1 MVELSLEYM
10 NRLADHLIVI
20 SSLLGGF
27 SIAVIANLI
36 TYESSNRYVIYLL
49 KAATI
54 AAACFL
60 TTVFSMTKILM
71 MTTPGHPANIVES
84 DLFLPKIIGV
94 IAFVFG
100 IISLSIIIS
109 LSGWTKSR
117 RIGIFTTVVGVLTFL
132 FILLSLV
139 DIGT

>member
-27 SIAVIANLI
+27 SIAVVANLI
-36 TYESSNRYVIYLL
+36 TYESNNRYIIYLL

-54 AAACFL
+54 AAGCFL
-60 TTVFSMTKILM
+60 ATVFSMTKILM
-71 MTTPGHPANIVES
+71 MTTPGYPLDIVES
-84 DLFLPKIIGV
+84 DLFIPKTIGV
-94 IAFVFG
+94 IAFIFG

-109 LSGWTKSR
+109 LSGWTKSK
-117 RIGIFTTVVGVLTFL
+117 RIGIFTTIVGVLTFL
-132 FILLSLV
+132 LILLSLMDV
-139 DIGT
+139 ST